1 MNNNLSKFILNFDK
15 KLSDS
20 LKKIESNQ
28 KGFVLVVNKN
38 NEVKG
43 TLTDGDIRRSLLKGA
58 KLSDLAINHINK
70 NFIFLDDKTENNES
84 IYKKLDQ
91 EIKFIPVLDNNKQ
104 LLKFITK
111 DTIPLRSEKA
121 ITARSKS
128 PVRISFGGGGSDT
141 TAFFKDNNGAVI
153 NSTISL
159 YSHCSLSK
167 RTDSKI
173 NIDSADLKINK
184 SYLSLDEFLNSDKC
198 ALDLIK
204 ATIKVINPSFG
215 FDLYVQSD
223 FPLRSGLGG
232 SAVVVSSVIGCFNE
246 FRIDKWSSYEIAELA
261 YEAERLNMRIS
272 GGWQDQYATVFGGF
286 NFMEFSNSKNLIHP
300 MRLSETTKNSLEQ
313 NLILCYTKIS
323 HKSSK
328 IHQDQKSNLDN
339 LVIQENVKK
348 NVKIAYRM
356 REYLLKDNLDAFS
369 KLMNDSW
376 ELKKS
381 YSTGISTD
389 YLDDIYE
396 GAIQNGALS
405 GKLLGAGGGGYF
417 LFFTNFSNRNR
428 LINWIKREG
437 LIYTNFK
444 FEDLGLKS
452 WVERNN

>member
-1 MNNNLSKFILNFDK
+1 MLDKFLINKNALINDAII
-15 KLSDS
+15 
-20 LKKIESNQ
+20 KIEANSN
-28 KGFVLVVNKN
+28 GFVLVEND
-38 NEVKG
+38 VKQVLG
-43 TLTDGDIRRSLLKGA
+43 TLTDGDIRRALLAGA
-58 KLSDLAINHINK
+58 QLSDLALNYINE
-70 NFIFLDDKTENNES
+70 NFIFLDDNSMEHES

-91 EIKFIPVLDNNKQ
+91 EITFIPVLDENKR

-111 DTIPLRSEKA
+111 NTIPSRFEKL

-159 YSHCSLSK
+159 YSHSSLSK

-173 NIDSADLKINK
+173 NIDSADLNINK

-215 FDLYVQSD
+215 FDLYIQSD

-261 YEAERLNMRIS
+261 YQAERLNMGIS

-286 NFMEFSNSKNLIHP
+286 NFMEFSNRQNLIHP
-300 MRLSETTKNSLEQ
+300 LRLSETTKCSLEQ
-313 NLILCYTKIS
+313 NLILCYTNTS
-323 HKSSK
+323 HKSSD

-339 LVIQENVKK
+339 KGIQKNVKK
-348 NVKIAYRM
+348 NVKIAYKM
-356 REYLLKDNLDAFS
+356 RESLLKENLYEFS
-369 KLMNDSW
+369 NLMNDSW

-381 YSTGISTD
+381 YSSDISTD
-389 YLDDIYE
+389 YLDKIYE
-396 GAIQNGALS
+396 EAKQNGALS

-417 LFFTNFSNRNR
+417 LFFTNFSNRNK
-428 LINWIKREG
+428 LINWIKSKG

-444 FEDLGLKS
+444 FEDVGLKS
-452 WVERNN
+452 WIERNN

>member
-1 MNNNLSKFILNFDK
+1 MLDKFLINKNALINDAII
-15 KLSDS
+15 
-20 LKKIESNQ
+20 KIEANSN
-28 KGFVLVVNKN
+28 GFVLVEND
-38 NEVKG
+38 VKQVLG
-43 TLTDGDIRRSLLKGA
+43 TLTDGDIRRALLAGA
-58 KLSDLAINHINK
+58 QLSDLALNYINK
-70 NFIFLDDKTENNES
+70 NFIFLDDNSIEHES

-91 EIKFIPVLDNNKQ
+91 EITFIPVLDENKR

-111 DTIPLRSEKA
+111 NTIPSRFEKL

-167 RTDSKI
+167 RSDSKI
-173 NIDSADLKINK
+173 NIDSADLNINK

-215 FDLYVQSD
+215 FDLYIQSD

-261 YEAERLNMRIS
+261 YEAERLNMGIY

-286 NFMEFSNSKNLIHP
+286 NFMEFSNRQNLIHP
-300 MRLSETTKNSLEQ
+300 LRLSETTKCSLEQ
-313 NLILCYTKIS
+313 NLILCYTNTS
-323 HKSSK
+323 HKSSE

-339 LVIQENVKK
+339 KGIQENVKK
-348 NVKIAYRM
+348 NVKIAYKM
-356 REYLLKDNLDAFS
+356 RESLLKENLNEFS
-369 KLMNDSW
+369 NLMNDSW

-381 YSTGISTD
+381 YSSDISSD

-396 GAIQNGALS
+396 GAKQNGALS

-428 LINWIKREG
+428 LINWIKSEG
-437 LIYTNFK
+437 LIYTNFN
-444 FEDLGLKS
+444 FEDVGLKS
-452 WVERNN
+452 WIERNN

>member
-1 MNNNLSKFILNFDK
+1 MLDKFLINKNALINDAII
-15 KLSDS
+15 
-20 LKKIESNQ
+20 KIEANS
-28 KGFVLVVNKN
+28 KGFVLVEND
-38 NEVKG
+38 VKQVLG
-43 TLTDGDIRRSLLKGA
+43 TLTDGDIRRALLAGA
-58 KLSDLAINHINK
+58 QLSDLALNHINK
-70 NFIFLDDKTENNES
+70 NFIFLDDNSMEHES

-91 EIKFIPVLDNNKQ
+91 EITFIPVLDDNKR

-111 DTIPLRSEKA
+111 NTIPSRFEKL

-173 NIDSADLKINK
+173 NIDSADLNINK

-215 FDLYVQSD
+215 FDLYIQSD

-261 YEAERLNMRIS
+261 YEAERLNMGIS

-286 NFMEFSNSKNLIHP
+286 NFMEFSNRQNLIHP
-300 MRLSETTKNSLEQ
+300 LRLSETTKCSLEQ
-313 NLILCYTKIS
+313 NLILCYTNTS
-323 HKSSK
+323 HKSSE
-328 IHQDQKSNLDN
+328 IHQDQKYNLDKKD
-339 LVIQENVKK
+339 IQENVKK
-348 NVKIAYRM
+348 NVKIAYKM
-356 REYLLKDNLDAFS
+356 RESLLKENLNDFS
-369 KLMNDSW
+369 DLMNDSW

-381 YSTGISTD
+381 YSSDISTD

-396 GAIQNGALS
+396 GAKQNGALS

-417 LFFTNFSNRNR
+417 LFFTNFSNRNK
-428 LINWIKREG
+428 LINWIKSEG

-444 FEDLGLKS
+444 FEDVGLKS
-452 WVERNN
+452 WIERNN

>member
-1 MNNNLSKFILNFDK
+1 MLDKFLINTNALINDAII
-15 KLSDS
+15 
-20 LKKIESNQ
+20 KIEANS
-28 KGFVLVVNKN
+28 KGFVLVEND
-38 NEVKG
+38 VKQVLG
-43 TLTDGDIRRSLLKGA
+43 TLTDGDIRRALLAGA
-58 KLSDLAINHINK
+58 QLSDLALNYINK
-70 NFIFLDDKTENNES
+70 NFIFLDDNSMEHES

-91 EIKFIPVLDNNKQ
+91 EITFIPVLDDKKR

-111 DTIPLRSEKA
+111 NTIPSRFEKL

-173 NIDSADLKINK
+173 NIDSADLNINK
-184 SYLSLDEFLNSDKC
+184 LYLSLEEFLNSEKC
-198 ALDLIK
+198 PLDLIK

-215 FDLYVQSD
+215 FDLYIQSD
-223 FPLRSGLGG
+223 FPLSSGLGG
-232 SAVVVSSVIGCFNE
+232 SAVVVSSIIGCFNE

-261 YEAERLNMRIS
+261 YEAERLNMGIS

-286 NFMEFSNSKNLIHP
+286 NFMEFSNRQNLIHP
-300 MRLSETTKNSLEQ
+300 LRLSETTKSSLEQ
-313 NLILCYTKIS
+313 NLILCYTNTS
-323 HKSSK
+323 HKSGD

-339 LVIQENVKK
+339 KGIQENVKK
-348 NVKIAYRM
+348 NVKIAYKM
-356 REYLLKDNLDAFS
+356 RESLLKENLNEFS
-369 KLMNDSW
+369 NLMNDSW

-381 YSTGISTD
+381 YSSDISTD
-389 YLDDIYE
+389 YLDEIYE
-396 GAIQNGALS
+396 GAKQNGALS

-417 LFFTNFSNRNR
+417 LFFTNFSNRNK
-428 LINWIKREG
+428 LINWIKSEG

-444 FEDLGLKS
+444 FEDVGLKS
-452 WVERNN
+452 WIERNN

>member
-1 MNNNLSKFILNFDK
+1 MLDKFLININASINDAIV
-15 KLSDS
+15 
-20 LKKIESNQ
+20 KIEANS
-28 KGFVLVVNKN
+28 KGFVLVEND
-38 NEVKG
+38 VKQVLG
-43 TLTDGDIRRSLLKGA
+43 TLTDGDIRRALLAGA
-58 KLSDLAINHINK
+58 QLTDLALNHINK
-70 NFIFLDDKTENNES
+70 NFIFLDDNSMEHES

-91 EIKFIPVLDNNKQ
+91 EITFIPVLDDNKR

-111 DTIPLRSEKA
+111 NTIPSRFEKL

-173 NIDSADLKINK
+173 NIDSADLKIK
-184 SYLSLDEFLNSDKC
+184 SSYLNIEEFLNSEKC
-198 ALDLIK
+198 PLELIK

-215 FDLYVQSD
+215 FDLYIQSD
-223 FPLRSGLGG
+223 FPLSSGLGG
-232 SAVVVSSVIGCFNE
+232 SAVVVSAIIGCFNE

-261 YEAERLNMRIS
+261 YEAERLNMGIS

-286 NFMEFSNSKNLIHP
+286 NFMEFSNRQNLIHP
-300 MRLSETTKNSLEQ
+300 LRLSETTKCSLEQ
-313 NLILCYTKIS
+313 NLILCYTNTS
-323 HKSSK
+323 HKSSE
-328 IHQDQKSNLDN
+328 IHQDQKSNLDKKD
-339 LVIQENVKK
+339 IQENVKK
-348 NVKIAYRM
+348 NVKIAYKM
-356 REYLLKDNLDAFS
+356 RESLLKENLNGFS
-369 KLMNDSW
+369 NLMNDSW

-381 YSTGISTD
+381 YSSDISTD

-396 GAIQNGALS
+396 GAKQNGALS

-417 LFFTNFSNRNR
+417 LFYTDFSKRNK
-428 LINWIKREG
+428 LINWIKKEG

-444 FEDLGLKS
+444 FEDVGLKS
-452 WVERNN
+452 WIERNN

>member
-1 MNNNLSKFILNFDK
+1 MLDKFLINKNALINDAII
-15 KLSDS
+15 
-20 LKKIESNQ
+20 KIEANSN
-28 KGFVLVVNKN
+28 GFVLVEND
-38 NEVKG
+38 VKQVLG
-43 TLTDGDIRRSLLKGA
+43 TLTDGDIRRALLAGA
-58 KLSDLAINHINK
+58 QLSDLALNYINK
-70 NFIFLDDKTENNES
+70 NFIFLYDNSIEHES

-91 EIKFIPVLDNNKQ
+91 EITFIPVLDENKR

-111 DTIPLRSEKA
+111 NTIPSRFEKL

-173 NIDSADLKINK
+173 NIDSADLNINK

-215 FDLYVQSD
+215 FDLYIQSD

-261 YEAERLNMRIS
+261 YQAERLNMGIS

-286 NFMEFSNSKNLIHP
+286 NFMEFSNRQNLIHP
-300 MRLSETTKNSLEQ
+300 LRLSETTKSSLEQ
-313 NLILCYTKIS
+313 NLILCYTSTS
-323 HKSSK
+323 HKSSD

-339 LVIQENVKK
+339 KGIQENVKK
-348 NVKIAYRM
+348 NVKIAYKM
-356 REYLLKDNLDAFS
+356 RESLLKENLNEFS
-369 KLMNDSW
+369 NLMNDSW

-381 YSTGISTD
+381 YSADISTD
-389 YLDDIYE
+389 YLDKIYE
-396 GAIQNGALS
+396 GAKQNGALS

-417 LFFTNFSNRNR
+417 LFFTNFSKRNR
-428 LINWIKREG
+428 LINWIKSEG

-444 FEDLGLKS
+444 FEDVGLKS
-452 WVERNN
+452 WIERNN

>member
-1 MNNNLSKFILNFDK
+1 MELDKF
-15 KLSDS
+15 
-20 LKKIESNQ
+20 KIKSNASVKDAITKIDVNS
-28 KGFVLVVNKN
+28 KGFVLIENDFN
-38 NEVKG
+38 HILG
-43 TLTDGDIRRSLLKGA
+43 TLTDGDIRRALLAGA
-58 KLSDLAINHINK
+58 QLSDLALNYINK
-70 NFIFLDDKTENNES
+70 NFIFLDDNSIEHES

-91 EIKFIPVLDNNKQ
+91 EITFIPVLDNNKR

-111 DTIPLRSEKA
+111 NTIPSRFEKL

-141 TAFFKDNNGAVI
+141 TAFFKDNDGAVI

-173 NIDSADLKINK
+173 NIDSADLNINNL
-184 SYLSLDEFLNSDKC
+184 YLSLEEFLSSKKC
-198 ALDLIK
+198 PLDLIK

-215 FDLYVQSD
+215 FDLYIQSD
-223 FPLRSGLGG
+223 FPLSSGLGG
-232 SAVVVSSVIGCFNE
+232 SAVVVSSIIGCFNE
-246 FRIDKWSSYEIAELA
+246 FRIDKWNSYEVAELA
-261 YEAERLNMRIS
+261 YEAERLNMGVS

-286 NFMEFSNSKNLIHP
+286 NFMEFNNQQNLIHP
-300 MRLSETTKNSLEQ
+300 LRLSETTKSSLEQ
-313 NLILCYTKIS
+313 NLILCYTNTS
-323 HKSSK
+323 HKSGD

-339 LVIQENVKK
+339 KDIQENVKK
-348 NVKIAYRM
+348 NVKIAYKM
-356 REYLLKDNLDAFS
+356 RESLLKENLNGFS
-369 KLMNDSW
+369 NLMNDSW

-381 YSTGISTD
+381 YSSDISTD

-396 GAIQNGALS
+396 GAKKNGALS

-417 LFFTNFSNRNR
+417 LFFTNFSNRNK
-428 LINWIKREG
+428 LINWIKKEG

-452 WVERNN
+452 WIERNN

>member
-1 MNNNLSKFILNFDK
+1 MLDKFLINTKAKLNDA
-15 KLSDS
+15 
-20 LKKIESNQ
+20 IEQIEENS
-28 KGFVLVVNKN
+28 KGFVLVEND
-38 NEVKG
+38 VKQVLG
-43 TLTDGDIRRSLLKGA
+43 TLTDGDIRRALLAGA
-58 KLSDLAINHINK
+58 QLSDLALNYINK
-70 NFIFLDDKTENNES
+70 NFIFLDDNSMEHES

-91 EIKFIPVLDNNKQ
+91 EITFIPVLDYNKK

-111 DTIPLRSEKA
+111 NTIPSRFEKL

-173 NIDSADLKINK
+173 NIDSADLNINK

-215 FDLYVQSD
+215 FDLYIQSD

-261 YEAERLNMRIS
+261 YQAERLNMGIS

-286 NFMEFSNSKNLIHP
+286 NFMEFSNRQNLIHP
-300 MRLSETTKNSLEQ
+300 LRLSETTKSSLEQ
-313 NLILCYTKIS
+313 NLILCYTNTS
-323 HKSSK
+323 HKSSD

-339 LVIQENVKK
+339 KGIQENVKK
-348 NVKIAYRM
+348 NVKIAYKM
-356 REYLLKDNLDAFS
+356 RESLLKENLNEFS
-369 KLMNDSW
+369 NLMNDSW

-381 YSTGISTD
+381 YSSDISTD
-389 YLDDIYE
+389 YLDNIYE
-396 GAIQNGALS
+396 GAKQNGALS

-417 LFFTNFSNRNR
+417 LFFTNFSNRNK
-428 LINWIKREG
+428 LINWIKSEG

-452 WVERNN
+452 WIERNN

>member
-1 MNNNLSKFILNFDK
+1 MLNKFLININASINDAIV
-15 KLSDS
+15 
-20 LKKIESNQ
+20 KIEANS
-28 KGFVLVVNKN
+28 KGFVLVEND
-38 NEVKG
+38 VKQVLG
-43 TLTDGDIRRSLLKGA
+43 TLTDGDIRRALLAGA
-58 KLSDLAINHINK
+58 QLTDLALNHINK
-70 NFIFLDDKTENNES
+70 NFIFLDDNSMEHES

-91 EIKFIPVLDNNKQ
+91 EITFIPVLDDNKR

-111 DTIPLRSEKA
+111 NTIPSRFEKLT
-121 ITARSKS
+121 TARSKS

-173 NIDSADLKINK
+173 NIDSADLNIKS
-184 SYLSLDEFLNSDKC
+184 SYLNIEEFLNSEKC
-198 ALDLIK
+198 PLELIK

-215 FDLYVQSD
+215 FDLYIQSD
-223 FPLRSGLGG
+223 FPLSSGLGG
-232 SAVVVSSVIGCFNE
+232 SAVVVSSIIGCFNE

-261 YEAERLNMRIS
+261 YEAERLNMGIS

-286 NFMEFSNSKNLIHP
+286 NFMEFSNRQNLIHP
-300 MRLSETTKNSLEQ
+300 LRLSETTKSSLEQ
-313 NLILCYTKIS
+313 NLILCYTNTS
-323 HKSSK
+323 HKSGD

-339 LVIQENVKK
+339 KGIQENVKK
-348 NVKIAYRM
+348 NVKIAYKM
-356 REYLLKDNLDAFS
+356 RESLLKENLNGFS
-369 KLMNDSW
+369 NLMNDSW

-381 YSTGISTD
+381 YSRDISTD

-396 GAIQNGALS
+396 GAKQNGALS

-417 LFFTNFSNRNR
+417 LFFTNFSNRNK
-428 LINWIKREG
+428 LINWIKSEG

-444 FEDLGLKS
+444 FEDVGLKS
-452 WVERNN
+452 WIERNN

>member
-1 MNNNLSKFILNFDK
+1 MLDKFLINKNALINDAII
-15 KLSDS
+15 
-20 LKKIESNQ
+20 KIEANS
-28 KGFVLVVNKN
+28 KGFVLVEND
-38 NEVKG
+38 VKQVLG
-43 TLTDGDIRRSLLKGA
+43 TLTDGDIRRALLAGA
-58 KLSDLAINHINK
+58 QLSDLALNHINK
-70 NFIFLDDKTENNES
+70 NFIFLDDNSMEHES

-91 EIKFIPVLDNNKQ
+91 EITFIPVLDDNKR

-111 DTIPLRSEKA
+111 NSIPSRFEKL

-167 RTDSKI
+167 RIDSKI

-184 SYLSLDEFLNSDKC
+184 LYLSLEEFLNSEKC
-198 ALDLIK
+198 PLDLIK

-215 FDLYVQSD
+215 FDLYIQSD
-223 FPLRSGLGG
+223 FPLSSGLGG
-232 SAVVVSSVIGCFNE
+232 SAVVVSSIIGCFNE

-261 YEAERLNMRIS
+261 YEAERLNMGIS

-286 NFMEFSNSKNLIHP
+286 NFMEFSNRQNLIHP
-300 MRLSETTKNSLEQ
+300 LRLSETTKSSLEQ
-313 NLILCYTKIS
+313 NLILCYTNTS
-323 HKSSK
+323 HKSSD

-339 LVIQENVKK
+339 KGIQENVKK
-348 NVKIAYRM
+348 NVKIAYKM
-356 REYLLKDNLDAFS
+356 RESLLKENLNDFS
-369 KLMNDSW
+369 DLMNDSW

-381 YSTGISTD
+381 YSSDISTD

-396 GAIQNGALS
+396 GAKKNGALS

-417 LFFTNFSNRNR
+417 LFYTDFSKRNK
-428 LINWIKREG
+428 LINWIKKEG

-452 WVERNN
+452 WIERNN

>member
-1 MNNNLSKFILNFDK
+1 MLDKFLININASINDAIV
-15 KLSDS
+15 
-20 LKKIESNQ
+20 KIEANS
-28 KGFVLVVNKN
+28 KGFVLVEND
-38 NEVKG
+38 VKQVLG
-43 TLTDGDIRRSLLKGA
+43 TLTDGDIRRALLAGA
-58 KLSDLAINHINK
+58 QLTDLALNNINK
-70 NFIFLDDKTENNES
+70 NFIFLDDNSMEHES

-91 EIKFIPVLDNNKQ
+91 EITFIPVLDDNKR

-111 DTIPLRSEKA
+111 NTIPSRFEKL

-173 NIDSADLKINK
+173 NIDSADLNIKS
-184 SYLSLDEFLNSDKC
+184 SYLNIEEFLNSEKC
-198 ALDLIK
+198 PLELIK

-215 FDLYVQSD
+215 FDLYIQSD
-223 FPLRSGLGG
+223 FPLSSGLGG
-232 SAVVVSSVIGCFNE
+232 SAVVVSSIIGCFNE

-261 YEAERLNMRIS
+261 YEAERLNMGIS

-286 NFMEFSNSKNLIHP
+286 NFMEFSNRQNLIHP
-300 MRLSETTKNSLEQ
+300 LRLSETTKCSLEQ
-313 NLILCYTKIS
+313 NLILCYTNTS
-323 HKSSK
+323 HKSSE
-328 IHQDQKSNLDN
+328 IHQDQKSNLDKKD
-339 LVIQENVKK
+339 IQENVKK
-348 NVKIAYRM
+348 NVKIAYKM
-356 REYLLKDNLDAFS
+356 RESLLKENLNDFS
-369 KLMNDSW
+369 DLMNDSW

-381 YSTGISTD
+381 YSSDISSD

-396 GAIQNGALS
+396 GAKQNGALS

-428 LINWIKREG
+428 LINWIKSEG

-444 FEDLGLKS
+444 FEDVGLKS
-452 WVERNN
+452 WIERNN

>member
-1 MNNNLSKFILNFDK
+1 MLDKFLINTKALINDAII
-15 KLSDS
+15 
-20 LKKIESNQ
+20 KIEANS
-28 KGFVLVVNKN
+28 KGFVLVE
-38 NEVKG
+38 NEVKQVLG
-43 TLTDGDIRRSLLKGA
+43 TLTDGDIRRALLAGA
-58 KLSDLAINHINK
+58 QLSDLALNYINK
-70 NFIFLDDKTENNES
+70 NFIFLDDNSIEYES

-91 EIKFIPVLDNNKQ
+91 EITFIPVLDNNKK

-111 DTIPLRSEKA
+111 DTIPSRFEKL

-173 NIDSADLKINK
+173 NIDSADLNINR
-184 SYLSLDEFLNSDKC
+184 SYLSLEEFLNSEKC
-198 ALDLIK
+198 PLELIK
-204 ATIKVINPSFG
+204 ATIKVIDPSFG
-215 FDLYVQSD
+215 FDLYIQSD
-223 FPLRSGLGG
+223 FPLSSGLGG
-232 SAVVVSSVIGCFNE
+232 SAVVVSSIIGCFNE

-261 YEAERLNMRIS
+261 YQAERLNMGIS

-286 NFMEFSNSKNLIHP
+286 NFMEFSNQQNLIHP
-300 MRLSETTKNSLEQ
+300 LRLSETTKSSLEQ
-313 NLILCYTKIS
+313 NLILCYTNTS
-323 HKSSK
+323 HKSGN

-339 LVIQENVKK
+339 KGIQENVKK
-348 NVKIAYRM
+348 NVKIAYKM
-356 REYLLKDNLDAFS
+356 RESLLKENLDKFS
-369 KLMNDSW
+369 NLMNDSW

-381 YSTGISTD
+381 YSSDISTD

-396 GAIQNGALS
+396 DAKKNGALS

-417 LFFTNFSNRNR
+417 LFFTNFSKRNK
-428 LINWIKREG
+428 LINWIKSEG

-444 FEDLGLKS
+444 FEDVGLKS
-452 WVERNN
+452 WIERNN